1 MTTMSKTIL
10 IVEDNEMN
18 MRFFHD
24 LLKVNGHGVLQT
36 KDGREAL
43 TITREKRPDLI
54 IMDIQLPGLSGLEV
68 TRMIKG
74 DDELKAI
81 PIVAVTALAMVGDEE
96 KILQSGCD
104 GYISKPVSAK
114 LFLETVHKFVG

>member
-1 MTTMSKTIL
+1 MSKTIL

-104 GYISKPVSAK
+104 GYISKTVSAK
-114 LFLETVHKFVG
+114 LFLETVNKFVG